1 MLIVLR
7 NEVRRNRDIA
17 QERLALEIGEK
28 KNKLNQYDRM
38 LKEPPVT
45 SQELNTLENQ
55 MVFSN
60 H

>member
-28 KNKLNQYDRM
+28 KNKLN
-38 LKEPPVT
+38 
-45 SQELNTLENQ
+45 
-55 MVFSN
+55 
-60 H
+60 